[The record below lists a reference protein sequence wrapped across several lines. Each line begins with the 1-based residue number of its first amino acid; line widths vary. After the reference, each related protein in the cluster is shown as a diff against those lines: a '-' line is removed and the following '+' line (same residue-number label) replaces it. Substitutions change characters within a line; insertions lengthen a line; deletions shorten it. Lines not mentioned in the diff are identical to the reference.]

1 MKVIGYYM
9 GIIIGTVLGL
19 MMGFIL
25 GVVGMFKIEEKER
38 NDKDEWRFKRIL

>member
-38 NDKDEWRFKRIL
+38 NDKDE